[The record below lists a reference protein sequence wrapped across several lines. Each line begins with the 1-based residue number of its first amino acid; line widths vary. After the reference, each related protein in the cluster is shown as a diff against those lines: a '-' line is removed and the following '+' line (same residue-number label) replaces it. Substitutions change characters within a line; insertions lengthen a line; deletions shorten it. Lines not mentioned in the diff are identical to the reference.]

1 MQYIKLQ
8 LGCLLVILYIMAAY
22 VKATKHEK
30 MSCNRIYDAL
40 MAVTPL
46 AVIFD
51 GITAWTINHMD
62 IVPGIV
68 NRAAHLIFYILMDL
82 EILITA
88 LYMYDQTVGLSK
100 QNRKKNLLLLV
111 PGMISLVLTVAGIG
125 QIYYVQGSMTNYSM
139 GMSAYVCFATLFF
152 YYGIILYLLIARH
165 RFLPKEKKL
174 GTASMIVIVGT
185 ILIVQI
191 IYPEVLLTSVAAT
204 MLLVG
209 IYIDFENPSIRKLTT
224 YNENMVEGFA
234 TMVENRDD
242 NTGGHIRRTKAYV
255 NLILHK
261 MRHDEHYKDI
271 VNKDY
276 LINVSNA
283 APLHDLGKIATPDRI
298 LQKPGKLT
306 DEEFVIMKEHAA
318 RGGEIILNTFKN
330 IDNPEFQQ
338 IAYEVARFH
347 HEKYNGKGYP
357 DGLAGE
363 QIPLH
368 ARVMAIA
375 DVFDAV
381 SQKRCYRDAM
391 PVDQCFE
398 IIEKGSGTDFDPR
411 LTKLFLESRDEIEQ
425 LMERD

>member
-1 MQYIKLQ
+1 
-8 LGCLLVILYIMAAY
+8 
-22 VKATKHEK
+22 
-30 MSCNRIYDAL
+30 
-40 MAVTPL
+40 
-46 AVIFD
+46 
-51 GITAWTINHMD
+51 
-62 IVPGIV
+62 
-68 NRAAHLIFYILMDL
+68 
-82 EILITA
+82 
-88 LYMYDQTVGLSK
+88 
-100 QNRKKNLLLLV
+100 
-111 PGMISLVLTVAGIG
+111 
-125 QIYYVQGSMTNYSM
+125 M
-139 GMSAYVCFATLFF
+139 GMSVYVCFATLFF
-152 YYGIILYLLIARH
+152 YYGIILYLLVARH

-191 IYPEVLLTSVAAT
+191 IYPEVLLTSVAA
-204 MLLVG
+204 
-209 IYIDFENPSIRKLTT
+209 
-224 YNENMVEGFA
+224 
-234 TMVENRDD
+234 
-242 NTGGHIRRTKAYV
+242 
-255 NLILHK
+255 
-261 MRHDEHYKDI
+261 
-271 VNKDY
+271 
-276 LINVSNA
+276 
-283 APLHDLGKIATPDRI
+283 PLHDLGKIATPDRI

-306 DEEFVIMKEHAA
+306 DEEFAIMKEHAA

-398 IIEKGSGTDFDPR
+398 IIEKGSGTDFDPH
-411 LTKLFLESRDEIEQ
+411 LTKLFLESRNEIEQ